1 MACTASNTTPYP
13 QALWYLEWVTD
24 TPQVVRVER
33 VLPDAVTLAEVQ
45 PGVSFYVDNITGI
58 TDPDTPVEWTLFG
71 LTDTTTVTV
80 SGLAEPSP
88 YTYGTVDMLADA
100 PRYADM
106 DAVKKRI
113 GVEDTSW
120 DTEVT
125 QAIIAAETTMD
136 VAWGRSFPDT
146 GINPRWPGIP
156 VQVTQ
161 AAENIAIAVLNQT
174 DAPFG
179 VAGSDAFALGEIDI
193 DDLVR
198 KELYRSPLLRSFN
211 VAAGYGMAR

>member
-1 MACTASNTTPYP
+1 MAFTASNVTSYP
-13 QALWYLEWVTD
+13 QALFYLEWNIE

-33 VLPDAVTLAEVQ
+33 VLPDAVLLAEVQ
-45 PGVSFYVDNITGI
+45 AGVSFYVDNIPGI
-58 TDPDTPVEWTLFG
+58 TEPDTPVEWQLTG
-71 LTDTTTVTV
+71 LTASIGENVKTT
-80 SGLAEPSP
+80 AEPSP

-100 PRYADM
+100 PRYADI

-113 GVEDTSW
+113 GVEDTTW
-120 DTEVT
+120 DTEIT

-161 AAENIAIAVLNQT
+161 AAENIAIAVLKQT

-198 KELYRSPLLRSFN
+198 RELYRSPLLRSFN